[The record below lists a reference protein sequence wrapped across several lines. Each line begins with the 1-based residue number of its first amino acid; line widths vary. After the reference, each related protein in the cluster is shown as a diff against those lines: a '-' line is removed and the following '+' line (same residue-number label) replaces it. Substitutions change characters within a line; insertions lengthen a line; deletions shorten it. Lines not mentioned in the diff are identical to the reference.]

1 MRKYI
6 CICLLLIVS
15 SVRSQWTP
23 EMDSLAKVTEENF
36 CLPSGICR
44 AFALQESNYNP
55 NAERVEGN
63 YVTSGGTY
71 AKNIRRSAYAFS
83 INHGWQP
90 SVLTEIY
97 QRGKSVTMFQVMG
110 QNIRDLG
117 YNEPY
122 LNHISLPEQF
132 VFFGT
137 FVSKLY
143 KKHKGNMA
151 SVASEYNGGYGAV
164 AYKLRNGV
172 YRNQSY
178 VNSILKYIKR
188 FENHN

>member
-1 MRKYI
+1 M
-6 CICLLLIVS
+6 LLIVS
-15 SVRSQWTP
+15 GVRSQWTP
-23 EMDSLAKVTEENF
+23 EMDSLAKATEKSF
-36 CLPSGICR
+36 SLPSGVCR

-63 YVTSGGTY
+63 YVELRGTY

-83 INHGWQP
+83 FSRGWQP

-97 QRGKSVTMFQVMG
+97 QRGKSVTAFQIMG
-110 QNIRDLG
+110 VNIRDMG
-117 YNEPY
+117 YAEPY

-132 VFFGT
+132 YFFGT
-137 FVSKLY
+137 FVARLY
-143 KKHKGNMA
+143 KKHKGNIA

-172 YRNQSY
+172 YRNQPY